1 MSPLITKWI
10 TFTPAVD
17 LNPPVGATLYADIYT
32 MKISGSVKV
41 TPFNSRPGG
50 VYYVRGPIS
59 DGVKQ
64 LTGYLDANNHQKPGA
79 TPDLVI
85 TWSAPQYIGVGL
97 PLKIESLEQFFENER
112 YEYKDLILEGTNYP
126 NPILPPDPGH

>member
-10 TFTPAVD
+10 TFTPEID
-17 LNPPVGATLYADIYT
+17 PNPAVGATLFADIYT
-32 MKISGSVKV
+32 MKIWGSIKI

-50 VYYVRGPIS
+50 VYSVRGDIS
-59 DGVKQ
+59 EGARPLKF
-64 LTGYLDANNHQKPGA
+64 TGYLDGKQPGP

-85 TWSAPQYIGVGL
+85 IWSLPEYIGVGK
-97 PLKIESLEQFFENER
+97 PLKIESLEQVDGNER
-112 YEYKDLILEGTNYP
+112 YEYKDLLLEGTTYP

>member
-64 LTGYLDANNHQKPGA
+64 PHGVSGRQQPSKARGNSRLGNNLECTSIHRSRIA
-79 TPDLVI
+79 IEDRI
-85 TWSAPQYIGVGL
+85 T
-97 PLKIESLEQFFENER
+97 
-112 YEYKDLILEGTNYP
+112 
-126 NPILPPDPGH
+126 

>member
-17 LNPPVGATLYADIYT
+17 PNPPVGATLYADIYT
-32 MKISGSVKV
+32 MKISGSVKI

-50 VYYVRGPIS
+50 VYYVRGDIS

-64 LTGYLDANNHQKPGA
+64 LTGYLDGNKPEG

-85 TWSAPQYIGVGL
+85 IWSAPKYIGVGL
-97 PLKIESLEQFFENER
+97 PLKMESLEQVYENER
-112 YEYKDLILEGTNYP
+112 YEYKDLMLEGTNY
-126 NPILPPDPGH
+126 

>member
-10 TFTPAVD
+10 TFTPEVD
-17 LNPPVGATLYADIYT
+17 PNPAVGATLYADVYT

-50 VYYVRGPIS
+50 VYSVRGPIS

-64 LTGYLDANNHQKPGA
+64 LTGYLDASNHQKTGA
-79 TPDLVI
+79 TPDLLI

-97 PLKIESLEQFFENER
+97 PLKIELLEQFDGNER
-112 YEYKDLILEGTNYP
+112 YEYKDLLLEGTTYP